1 MATMANN
8 ILFSIDSM
16 LQMKGGTNVADVLAH
31 ITMGYD
37 SCPYQILSND
47 TGGGL
52 DVKLPGEAATTPVK
66 SGLMYF
72 FRNNGADP
80 LQLKKEGGA
89 SLGGAI
95 ATGKIAIVVS
105 AAGAWHLLFQD

>member
-16 LQMKGGTNVADVLAH
+16 LQMKGGTNVANVPDH

-37 SCPYQILSND
+37 ACPYQILNNNS
-47 TGGGL
+47 GGAL

-72 FRNNGADP
+72 FRNTGAHN

-89 SLGGAI
+89 SLGAAI
-95 ATGKIAIVVS
+95 GTDKIAIVVS